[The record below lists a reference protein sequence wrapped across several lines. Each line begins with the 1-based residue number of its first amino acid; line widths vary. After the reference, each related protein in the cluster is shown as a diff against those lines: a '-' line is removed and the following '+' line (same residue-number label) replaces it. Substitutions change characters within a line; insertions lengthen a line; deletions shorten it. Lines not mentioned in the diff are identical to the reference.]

1 MAKKKNNNKDVNVQS
16 EETKKKNVST
26 KKGKNVQFKVSE
38 EENKKFLENV
48 KKSGLDKSKYLR
60 LVACE
65 EGKVIF
71 LDKGAYIPRKLIEIN
86 DKITGALRNGNISEE
101 NAQEIITQLKNI
113 MIKFVEVT
121 DYLTTTTSNEE
132 EE

>member
-1 MAKKKNNNKDVNVQS
+1 MPKRKNNNMDINVQS
-16 EETKKKNVST
+16 EEPKQKNVST
-26 KKGKNVQFKVSE
+26 KKEKYIQFKASE
-38 EENKKFLENV
+38 AENKKFLENV

-60 LVACE
+60 SVACE

-86 DKITGALRNGNISEE
+86 DKITDALRNGNISEE
-101 NAQEIITQLKNI
+101 NAQEIITLLKNI

>member
-38 EENKKFLENV
+38 AENKKFLENV
-48 KKSGLDKSKYLR
+48 KKSGLDQSKYLR
-60 LVACE
+60 SVACE

-101 NAQEIITQLKNI
+101 NAQEIITLLKNI

>member
-38 EENKKFLENV
+38 AENKKFLENV

-60 LVACE
+60 
-65 EGKVIF
+65 
-71 LDKGAYIPRKLIEIN
+71 
-86 DKITGALRNGNISEE
+86 
-101 NAQEIITQLKNI
+101 
-113 MIKFVEVT
+113 
-121 DYLTTTTSNEE
+121 
-132 EE
+132 

>member
-38 EENKKFLENV
+38 AENKKFLENV
-48 KKSGLDKSKYLR
+48 KKSGLTKSKYLR
-60 LVACE
+60 SVACE

-101 NAQEIITQLKNI
+101 NAQEIITLLKNI

>member
-38 EENKKFLENV
+38 AENKKFLENV

-60 LVACE
+60 SVACE

-101 NAQEIITQLKNI
+101 NAQEIITLLKNI